1 VFVSHDLAAVEGI
14 SERVVWLH
22 DGRVADDGPA
32 RPVLSGYR
40 GALEQV
46 AAITPSGD
54 GPVQVVKAQVGGM
67 GGGPVRTQEPTEVVL
82 ALRATQQAAGRVC
95 IGFSEGPASPIFLL
109 RRDMHLSDDEVT
121 ARCTIERLPLPR
133 GRYYLWLGVFVA
145 RGELLPWQP
154 VASFDVI
161 GPDLDAGPAG
171 IARLSPVYVASH
183 WDVART

>member
-22 DGRVADDGPA
+22 EGQVEGDGPA
-32 RPVLSGYR
+32 REVLGAYR

-46 AAITPSGD
+46 AAITPTSS
-54 GPVQVVKAQVGGM
+54 GPVQVVKAQVV
-67 GGGPVRTQEPTEVVL
+67 GPDGDAVRTQEPVEVVL
-82 ALRATQQAAGRVC
+82 ALRATQSFAGRVC

-121 ARCTIERLPLPR
+121 ARCWIERLPLPR
-133 GRYYLWLGVFVA
+133 GRYFLWLGVFQA
-145 RGELLPWQP
+145 KGELLPWQP
-154 VASFDVI
+154 AASFEVI

-171 IARLSPVYVASH
+171 IARLSPVHVASH
-183 WDVART
+183 WDVGLT